1 MLGSQVAGN
10 RGGHRMVR
18 CPFSLF
24 RLGREFRLDPGG
36 DTRIIPSVQRIDLNG
51 DVGES
56 FGPYTM
62 GDDEAMLHHITSANV
77 ACGFHGGDPSV
88 MRRTVGLAVARGVA
102 IGAHPGFADLVGF
115 GRREILM
122 ADREVEDIVAYQLGA
137 LAGVAAVEDA
147 QLHHVKPHGAL
158 YNMTARD
165 RALADAVARAV
176 VAVDATLILF
186 GLAGSFLI
194 EAGEAVGLRTA
205 AEVFADRAYRADGS
219 LVPRDQPGSVIHN
232 PREVVE
238 RVLRIVQ
245 DGTLGA
251 ISGEVVAI
259 QADTVCLH
267 GDTPGAGG
275 LAARLRSGLECAGIR
290 VLPIGAFATG
300 C

>member
-1 MLGSQVAGN
+1 M
-10 RGGHRMVR
+10 
-18 CPFSLF
+18 
-24 RLGREFRLDPGG
+24 
-36 DTRIIPSVQRIDLNG
+36 QRIDLNG

-56 FGPYTM
+56 FGPYRM
-62 GDDEAMLHHITSANV
+62 GDDEAMLRHITSANV

-88 MRRTVGLAVARGVA
+88 MRRTVSLAVARGVA

-115 GRREILM
+115 GRREIRM
-122 ADREVEDIVAYQLGA
+122 KDREVEDIVAYQLGA
-137 LAGVAAVEDA
+137 LDGVAAA
-147 QLHHVKPHGAL
+147 AKARLHHVKPHGAL

-186 GLAGSFLI
+186 GLAGSCLI
-194 EAGEAVGLRTA
+194 EAGDAVGLRTA

-232 PREVVE
+232 PNDVVE
-238 RVLRIVQ
+238 RALRIVQ
-245 DGTLGA
+245 DGTIGA
-251 ISGEVVAI
+251 ISGEAI
-259 QADTVCLH
+259 EVRADTMCLH

-275 LAARLRSGLECAGIR
+275 LAARLRSGLEGAGIR
-290 VLPIGAFATG
+290 VLPIGTVTTD